1 MDEFEKKLKR
11 SNEIILLKLG
21 GSLLTDK
28 NKPFSIREDV
38 VRSACLQII
47 DANKKIILI
56 HGGGSFGHPL
66 AKKYSI
72 STGINTAIPNQILG
86 LAETHQSMNKFNSY
100 IINLLLEQKCPA
112 LSIQASSVFIKDSQN
127 ISFYS
132 IDIIETALDLN
143 ILPILYGDIIL
154 DKQGSFSIISGDKI
168 ILELCKNLKKYRVL
182 KVIFT
187 MEADGLYIKDKNN
200 DENSI
205 FVTEC
210 YSDELGI
217 LELANMGQ
225 KIDVTGGIRGKIN
238 SIKEICK
245 YSIPVQ
251 LINGL
256 EIGNILKALKGQEIK
271 CTEIKPPKQ
280 DENQIISRR
289 KLEHLKIPIKHNVQH
304 SKNYFKYIELIHH
317 PLPEVDFDEIDLSVN
332 FFNKIISAP
341 ICISA
346 ITGGH
351 PLSKDLNE
359 ILATSAEKENII
371 MSVGSQRAGL
381 INPENQESFQIVRKV
396 APNIPIIGNIG
407 IGQIGTPD
415 FNPEDFTRC
424 IEMIN
429 ADVMAIHFN
438 ALHELVQDKGDV
450 SFKLFR
456 KNFKKIREST
466 DTPIIAKEVG
476 SGFDKALAESLDNL
490 GFDGFDVGGAGGTSF
505 AAIESYRNK
514 DNFDKY
520 TRKLADTFR
529 EWGIP
534 TPVSILNV
542 RNVSKKLIIATGGL
556 RTGVDIAKSIVLG
569 ADIGGFAF
577 KFLKSSMNDQPQ
589 GSISNTIKEIKT
601 LKNEL
606 KSCLWLLNLKSLNEL
621 KSNKDKRIITGKLSQ
636 WISN

>member
-1 MDEFEKKLKR
+1 MK
-11 SNEIILLKLG
+11 SNYEIILLKLG

-38 VRSACLQII
+38 VRSVIQQII

-66 AKKYSI
+66 AKKYNISKGIDSSI
-72 STGINTAIPNQILG
+72 SNQILG
-86 LAETHQSMNKFNSY
+86 LTETHQSMNKFNSR
-100 IINLLLEQKCPA
+100 IINLFLEQKYPA
-112 LSIQASSVFIKDSQN
+112 LSIQASSIFIKDSQI
-127 ISFYS
+127 ISTYS

-154 DKQGSFSIISGDKI
+154 DKKGSFSIISGDTI
-168 ILELCKNLKKYRVL
+168 IFELCENLNKYSVS

-187 MEADGLYIKDKNN
+187 METDGLYIQDN
-200 DENSI
+200 DEKSI
-205 FVTEC
+205 LITEC
-210 YSDELGI
+210 NSNELDS
-217 LELANMGQ
+217 LELAALGQ

-238 SIKEICK
+238 AIKEICK
-245 YSIPVQ
+245 YNIPVQ
-251 LINGL
+251 IINGL
-256 EIGNILKALKGQEIK
+256 ENGNILKALKGQKIK
-271 CTEIKPPKQ
+271 CTEIKPSKH
-280 DENQIISRR
+280 DENQIISNR
-289 KLEHLKIPIKHNVQH
+289 KIEHLKIPIKYNVQH
-304 SKNYFKYIELIHH
+304 FKNYFKYIELIHH
-317 PLPEVDFDEIDLSVN
+317 SLPEIDLNEIDLSVN
-332 FFNKIISAP
+332 FFNKFVSVP
-341 ICISA
+341 ICIAA

-407 IGQIGTPD
+407 IGQVGSPNFIL
-415 FNPEDFTRC
+415 EDFTKC
-424 IEMIN
+424 IDMIK
-429 ADVMAIHFN
+429 ADAMAIHFN
-438 ALHELVQDKGDV
+438 ALHELVQDKGDI
-450 SFKLFR
+450 SFKLFK

-466 DTPIIAKEVG
+466 NVPILAKEVG
-476 SGFDKALAESLDNL
+476 SGFNKELAKSLDDL
-490 GFDGFDVGGAGGTSF
+490 GFNGFDVGGAGGTSF

-514 DNFDKY
+514 NNSNIFN
-520 TRKLADTFR
+520 RKLADVFR

-534 TPVSILNV
+534 TPVSVLNV
-542 RNVSKKLIIATGGL
+542 RSVSKKLIIATGGL

-577 KFLKSSMNDQPQ
+577 KFLKSSLIDQQQ

-606 KSCLWLLNLKSLNEL
+606 KSCLWLLNLKNINAL
-621 KSNKDKRIITGKLSQ
+621 KGNKNKRVITGKLSQ
-636 WISN
+636 WINQ